1 MRLVIVGAGIMGV
14 TLATLAR
21 ELNPE
26 LDITVIER
34 LSGPAMSN
42 SSVFNNAGTG
52 HEANCELNYT
62 PVDE

>member
-21 ELNPE
+21 ELDPKLE
-26 LDITVIER
+26 ITLIER

-52 HEANCELNYT
+52 H
-62 PVDE
+62 